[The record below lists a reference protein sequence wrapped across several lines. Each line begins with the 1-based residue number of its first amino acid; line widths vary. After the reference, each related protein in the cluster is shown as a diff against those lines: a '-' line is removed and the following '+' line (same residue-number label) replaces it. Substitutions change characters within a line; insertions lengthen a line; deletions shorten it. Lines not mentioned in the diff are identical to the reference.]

1 MATVTIE
8 LPDGATPE
16 QARLE
21 LACALYAQ
29 RRLSFGQARELAALH
44 TWDFQQELGK
54 RAIPPHYGVEDV
66 DQDIATHEA
75 LGLW

>member
-8 LPDGATPE
+8 LPEGATPT
-16 QARLE
+16 QAKLE

-29 RRLSFGQARELAALH
+29 RRLSFGQARELAELD
-44 TWDFQQELGK
+44 TWDFQHELG
-54 RAIPPHYGVEDV
+54 RREISAHYDVSDLAEDL
-66 DQDIATHEA
+66 ATHEA

>member
-1 MATVTIE
+1 MTTVTIE

-29 RRLSFGQARELAALH
+29 RRLSFGQARELAALQ

-54 RAIPPHYGVEDV
+54 RGIGPHYEVEDLEA
-66 DQDIATHEA
+66 DIATHEA
-75 LGLW
+75 LEL